1 MKMLSPSLP
10 IVAGVAFAS
19 ALLIAGATA
28 QSTTQ
33 NPPPSTQNSSPA
45 SGATAAPAKENPSSP
60 AASSK
65 AVAANRYRPQLVSK
79 SAREFYALFWGVES
93 LSVKAV
99 ESGEIIRFSYRVLN
113 AEKARMLNDK
123 KNEPSLIDPAAG
135 VRLVVPSLEKVGQ
148 LRQSGDA
155 EDGKTYWMAFSN
167 KGRYVKP
174 GHRVN
179 VVIGNFHAEGLIV
192 Q

>member
-1 MKMLSPSLP
+1 MKTLSPSLP
-10 IVAGVAFAS
+10 IVAAVTIGC
-19 ALLIAGATA
+19 ALLVARANA
-28 QSTTQ
+28 QSAAQ
-33 NPPPSTQNSSPA
+33 SSPGSTQASSSA
-45 SGATAAPAKENPSSP
+45 SGSTAAPAKENPTP
-60 AASSK
+60 AGASSN
-65 AVAANRYRPQLVSK
+65 AVTPNRYRPQLESK

-99 ESGEIIRFSYRVLN
+99 ESGEIIRFSYRVLD
-113 AEKARMLNDK
+113 AEKAKMLNDK
-123 KNEPSLIDPAAG
+123 KNEPSLIDPKAG

-148 LRQSGDA
+148 LRQSSTP
-155 EDGKTYWMAFSN
+155 ETGKAYWMAFSN

-179 VVIGNFHAEGLIV
+179 IVIGNFHADGLIV